1 MFGVVVNTHTERI
14 IVNKTNLPV
23 LQKKRTWF
31 REKKSRTET
40 PHV

>member
-1 MFGVVVNTHTERI
+1 MFGVVVNTHTQRI

-23 LQKKRTWF
+23 LQKNELGFEK
-31 REKKSRTET
+31 KKSRTET